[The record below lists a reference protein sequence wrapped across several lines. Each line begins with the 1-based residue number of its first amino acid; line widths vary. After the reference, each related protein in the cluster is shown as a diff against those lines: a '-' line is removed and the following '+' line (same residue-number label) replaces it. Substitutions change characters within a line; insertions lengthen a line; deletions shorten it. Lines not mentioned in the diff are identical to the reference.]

1 MARVP
6 GSLREEAARRGVSL
20 YQVRL
25 ERGTAAGY
33 GRRQSVGHPRKGE
46 LRISV
51 DKAIQAIKDTTK
63 TKAQKIKAGQALNRF
78 QQRGETRHELWTRM
92 VFSPPLRN
100 LGLQY
105 GEDLNEEE
113 AEPLDAQDPATR
125 KLIIEEAARA
135 DWDLV
140 SMGKLQGL
148 PGYKGT
154 WGKSVKR
161 GHHQRRAGGEW
172 DWASDINPAER
183 ARLGR
188 RWTSPTGLEPDVMA
202 AEVASRL
209 GGDPGDIEGQLMKW
223 LHLTRQADAGRL
235 LKRGRHE
242 IPEASYGH
250 ETWSSLFAV
259 DELED
264 TEAEWLW
271 REQHARRQEFRPVS
285 YIENG
290 RVVHVRSAV
299 ELEDF

>member
-51 DKAIQAIKDTTK
+51 DKAKTIIKDKTK
-63 TKAQKIKAGQALNRF
+63 TKAQKLKAGRALDRF
-78 QQRGETRHELWTRM
+78 QRPEETRHELWTRM

-100 LGLQY
+100 LGL
-105 GEDLNEEE
+105 LNEEE

-161 GHHQRRAGGEW
+161 GHHQRRAGGER
-172 DWASDINPAER
+172 DSARER
-183 ARLGR
+183 
-188 RWTSPTGLEPDVMA
+188 
-202 AEVASRL
+202 
-209 GGDPGDIEGQLMKW
+209 
-223 LHLTRQADAGRL
+223 
-235 LKRGRHE
+235 
-242 IPEASYGH
+242 
-250 ETWSSLFAV
+250 
-259 DELED
+259 
-264 TEAEWLW
+264 
-271 REQHARRQEFRPVS
+271 
-285 YIENG
+285 
-290 RVVHVRSAV
+290 
-299 ELEDF
+299 

>member
-6 GSLREEAARRGVSL
+6 GSLREEAARRGGSL
-20 YQVRL
+20 DPARL
-25 ERGTAAGY
+25 GRGTAPGY
-33 GRRQSVGHPRKGE
+33 GRRQSVGHPRRGE

-51 DKAIQAIKDTTK
+51 DKAKTIIMDKTK
-63 TKAQKIKAGQALNRF
+63 TKAQKIKAGQVLNSF
-78 QQRGETRHELWTRM
+78 QQRGETRHELWPRM

-100 LGLQY
+100 LGL
-105 GEDLNEEE
+105 LNEEE

-223 LHLTRQADAGRL
+223 LHLTRQADAGRTP
-235 LKRGRHE
+235 KRGR
-242 IPEASYGH
+242 P
-250 ETWSSLFAV
+250 
-259 DELED
+259 
-264 TEAEWLW
+264 
-271 REQHARRQEFRPVS
+271 
-285 YIENG
+285 
-290 RVVHVRSAV
+290 
-299 ELEDF
+299 